1 MKVADLVPLYL
12 TLLCL
17 WCGFWPARGW
27 RSGTTLRPQV
37 LQGKMGNF
45 RGQKA
50 FMFPDN
56 FDFLSDGLHAAHQSW
71 QSNPLVQQLAD
82 TWKSVSSHVQ
92 TDVIQPRGWKANA
105 ADTVEINASDLRNLL
120 QRIDKLERSLAS
132 ISSTPSTSFA
142 FPKFSVDTLA
152 GTVAVAA
159 SPIDSVTVDRCG
171 AAAFAIIGALMAA
184 SIRRTLW
191 ILGALSGVLWA
202 NITLQGEGNSGQLV
216 RRLGTYIATALRN
229 VHEKYSQALLFY
241 RTGQLAYISSKW
253 WVQYD
258 QKYLFSQRFQAW
270 RKEAIERAAA
280 FNRSM
285 SSIEARPSGSPAW
298 QVALGVPITISQSI
312 AHEYQ
317 LPSRWQALQQRTKR
331 TVERLSAVTHHFA
344 ATWDVNPEESVASR
358 LQGFV
363 LALLAAVRDDDN
375 HVGSSSTE
383 QRYQPQVID
392 DLPRWC
398 LKRAEETNRW
408 WASNPFPA
416 LPQLGGGFL
425 RAVDRAMSILFD
437 NRGIGTQ
444 GVSNSTT
451 AVDAADEASTVMV
464 TKLMAAS
471 FLWVVFSGS
480 TTLVHRLCFGKSK
493 K

>member
-1 MKVADLVPLYL
+1 
-12 TLLCL
+12 
-17 WCGFWPARGW
+17 
-27 RSGTTLRPQV
+27 
-37 LQGKMGNF
+37 
-45 RGQKA
+45 
-50 FMFPDN
+50 
-56 FDFLSDGLHAAHQSW
+56 
-71 QSNPLVQQLAD
+71 
-82 TWKSVSSHVQ
+82 
-92 TDVIQPRGWKANA
+92 
-105 ADTVEINASDLRNLL
+105 
-120 QRIDKLERSLAS
+120 
-132 ISSTPSTSFA
+132 
-142 FPKFSVDTLA
+142 
-152 GTVAVAA
+152 
-159 SPIDSVTVDRCG
+159 
-171 AAAFAIIGALMAA
+171 MAA
-184 SIRRTLW
+184 SIKRTLW

-258 QKYLFSQRFQAW
+258 QKYLFTQRFQAW

-312 AHEYQ
+312 AREYQ

-375 HVGSSSTE
+375 HVGSGSTE

-392 DLPRWC
+392 DLQRWC

-480 TTLVHRLCFGKSK
+480 TTLVHRLCFGNSK